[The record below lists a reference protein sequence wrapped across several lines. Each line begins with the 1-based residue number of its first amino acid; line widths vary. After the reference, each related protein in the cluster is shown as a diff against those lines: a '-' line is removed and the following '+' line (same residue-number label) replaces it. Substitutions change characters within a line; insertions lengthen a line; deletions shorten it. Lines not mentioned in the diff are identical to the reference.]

1 MSVQDKAL
9 DGLSVVDFGLGL
21 PMALVARM
29 LADLGARIRR
39 VEPASGDPFYESY
52 PAYEIWRRGEAI
64 TKAASLDAALA
75 ANADVLASADLCLIG
90 GEAYPDL
97 DWQTDIEALARRYPK
112 LVILEITGGAHGE
125 KDAGIPAVDLLMQAH
140 TGLVH
145 EQYSK
150 RPMLYAVPAPSYG
163 AALQGQIGALAALIE
178 RERSG
183 QGQIVRCSL
192 FEGTLCWMSH
202 FWFDRENGD
211 WSIDYIIPKD
221 SKQLIFRCAD
231 GKYLHFSLVTA
242 NAREI
247 VFEILGI
254 EGADEDK
261 GAARF
266 SGAAQDPENFFG
278 NTALMQRYIIN
289 WQRDELLAKL
299 WERGLAVEP
308 VNPPGVA
315 WEDEQVVHNG
325 TIWREA
331 DGTRR
336 VGLPF
341 TLNTLQ
347 GDRPAKAET
356 EDGTPLNG
364 LRVVD
369 FGTFAAGPHA
379 SMLMTDL
386 GADVIKVE
394 SLGGDPVH
402 GIYRP
407 YSTSN
412 RGKRHL
418 ALDLKKP
425 EGLEIALRL
434 AAGADAVHYNFRPGI
449 TKRLGIGRE
458 TLLGLNPGLIILETT
473 GYGLSGP
480 KFMRAGIDYPLQALT
495 GHEVHGGGKSGD
507 IISYMMTT
515 IDFGAG
521 MIGAITTLAAIWRKR
536 HTGGGA
542 TIETSLLEN
551 GLFLLSELIQSP
563 DGVFSTL
570 PELNREQT
578 GFHPA
583 EQIYKA
589 KDGWVAVAARGAA
602 MGRRL
607 LDVLGLE
614 TKVTAPRKDWGEAEA
629 ALIAAAVAGRTSA
642 ELLAALAAA
651 DVWAVRSREDAMKT
665 ILHDAA
671 LQKRGTILS
680 TPHAKYGQV
689 QQIGRQYSF
698 SRSRT
703 SPRGD
708 TPATGGQSRE
718 ILRELGYD
726 DAAIDK
732 LIADG
737 VVAEATG
744 AKA

>member
-1 MSVQDKAL
+1 MEMSAQDKAL

-29 LADLGARIRR
+29 LADLGTTIRR
-39 VEPASGDPFYESY
+39 VEPAGGDPFYESY
-52 PAYEIWRRGEAI
+52 AAYELWRRGAAI
-64 TKAASLDAALA
+64 TKAASLDAAVN
-75 ANADVLASADLCLIG
+75 ANADALALADLCLIG
-90 GEAYPDL
+90 GEAFPDL
-97 DWQTDIEALARRYPK
+97 DWKTDIEALARRYPK
-112 LVILEITGGAHGE
+112 LVILEITGGCHGQP
-125 KDAGIPAVDLLMQAH
+125 DAVIPAVDLLMQAH

-145 EQYSK
+145 EQYSQ
-150 RPMLYAVPAPSYG
+150 RPMVYALPAPSYG
-163 AALQGQIGALAALIE
+163 AALQGLIGALAALIE
-178 RERSG
+178 RKRSG
-183 QGQIVRCSL
+183 QGQIARSSL
-192 FEGTLCWMSH
+192 FEGTLSWMSH
-202 FWFDRENGD
+202 FWFDREHGD
-211 WSIDYIIPKD
+211 WSIDYFIPKD
-221 SKQLIFRCAD
+221 TRQLIFRCAD
-231 GKYLHFSLVTA
+231 GKYIHFSLVTA

-254 EGADEDK
+254 EGAEEDK

-266 SGAAQDPENFFG
+266 SGQAQDPENFFG
-278 NTALMQRYIIN
+278 NTALMQSYVIN
-289 WQRDELLAKL
+289 WQRDDLLVKL
-299 WERGLAVEP
+299 WERGLSAEP
-308 VNPPGVA
+308 VNRPGDA
-315 WEDEQVVHNG
+315 WTDEQVVHNG

-331 DGTRR
+331 DGARR

-347 GDRPAKAET
+347 GASPAKAET

-394 SLGGDPVH
+394 SIAGDPVH

-425 EGLEIALRL
+425 EGLEIAHRL
-434 AAGADAVHYNFRPGI
+434 AARADAVHYNFRPGI
-449 TKRLGIGRE
+449 TKRLGIGKE
-458 TLLGLNPGLIILETT
+458 ALLGLNPSLIILENS
-473 GYGLSGP
+473 GYGFSGP
-480 KFMRAGIDYPLQALT
+480 KFMRAGIDFPLQGLL
-495 GHEVHGGGKSGD
+495 GHEMHAGGKSGD
-507 IISYMMTT
+507 LVCYQMTT
-515 IDFGAG
+515 IDFAAG
-521 MIGAITTLAAIWRKR
+521 MVGTIATLAAALRKLR
-536 HTGGGA
+536 VGGGA
-542 TIETSLLEN
+542 TIESSLLES

-563 DGVFSTL
+563 DGRFAEL

-583 EQIYKA
+583 EQLYKA
-589 KDGWVAVAARGAA
+589 QDGWVAIAARNAA
-602 MGRRL
+602 MSLRL

-614 TKVTAPRKDWGEAEA
+614 AKITAPRKDWGEAEA
-629 ALIAAAVAGRTSA
+629 AQIAAAVAGREST
-642 ELLAALAAA
+642 ELLATLGAAE
-651 DVWAVRSREDAMKT
+651 VWAVRSRANAMQK
-665 ILHDAA
+665 ILHDPA

-680 TPHAKYGQV
+680 TPHPKYGQV
-689 QQIGRQYSF
+689 QQIGRQYSL

-708 TPATGGQSRE
+708 TPASGGHSRE
-718 ILRELGYD
+718 ILHELGYD

-732 LIADG
+732 FITDG
-737 VVAEATG
+737 VVAEA
-744 AKA
+744 